1 MCGKLKAMTSSRSIM
16 SVSSGFSVGKMTNL
30 PLAFAGTSIM
40 ANFVEISNLFC
51 ALQCLDKGFFLANR
65 AVEHGHEAE

>member
-30 PLAFAGTSIM
+30 PFAFAGTSIM
-40 ANFVEISNLFC
+40 ANLVSNFQSFLRIAMPRYKLFSR
-51 ALQCLDKGFFLANR
+51 K
-65 AVEHGHEAE
+65 

>member
-40 ANFVEISNLFC
+40 ANLVSNF
-51 ALQCLDKGFFLANR
+51 QSFLRIAMPR
-65 AVEHGHEAE
+65 